1 MFWWRVRRAIAGKAR
16 SLRELVQTLRQITE
30 ERDRL
35 RDELAVKADWYS
47 PDDYQNL
54 AEVLHRREIEREE
67 LRKQIE
73 ELRSQPT
80 TPEPGTL
87 PDAGELLQ
95 KIRVKFPKLKV
106 ALKEVEAVLETLQEP

>member
-1 MFWWRVRRAIAGKAR
+1 MGSLSDENQALRQELEQVTEQRDSCIEMITRLKTLAEGQSQR
-16 SLRELVQTLRQITE
+16 LREMQAEL
-30 ERDRL
+30 ER
-35 RDELAVKADWYS
+35 
-47 PDDYQNL
+47 
-54 AEVLHRREIEREE
+54 
-67 LRKQIE
+67 
-73 ELRSQPT
+73 LRSQPT